1 MKGKK
6 GESDESTPVRLAD
19 DSREAGQR
27 AST

>member
-6 GESDESTPVRLAD
+6 GESDESTPVRFTD